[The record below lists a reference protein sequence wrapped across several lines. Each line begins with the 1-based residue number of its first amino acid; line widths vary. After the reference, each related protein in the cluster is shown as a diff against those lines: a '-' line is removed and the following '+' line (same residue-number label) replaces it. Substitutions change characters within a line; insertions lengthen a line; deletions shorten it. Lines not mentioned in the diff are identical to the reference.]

1 MNTLHLPL
9 TRADIAAGLRALG
22 VHAGMGLM
30 VHSSLR
36 SFGRVDGGAA
46 SVVSALMDVLTPDG
60 TLLMPTFNH
69 GEPFEPGGAGVFDP
83 RHTRTLNGAIPD
95 YYWRLPGVL
104 RSLDPTHPF
113 AAWGRHAQRY
123 VANHHRTLTMGPH
136 SPLGLLHADGGYVLL
151 LGVWYGSNTFHHVVE
166 MSGGA
171 PCLGRRTEA
180 YPVQPTDDGRLIIGR
195 TWGWRERAC
204 PITDRHRYGARMA
217 ERGYESTGLIG
228 ACAVTLFSL
237 RDCYEV
243 VSGALRD
250 GMDGYPPCSACPI
263 RPRAV
268 AETVASDWDDEQQ
281 CLKPDS
287 VALTY

>member
-1 MNTLHLPL
+1 MNTPGLLL
-9 TRADIAAGLRALG
+9 TRTDIAAGLRALG
-22 VHAGMGLM
+22 IHAGMGLM

-46 SVVSALMDVLTPDG
+46 SVVAALMDVLTPEG

-69 GEPFEPGGAGVFDP
+69 GEPFEPGGAGVFNP
-83 RHTRTLNGAIPD
+83 RSTRTLNGAIPD
-95 YYWRLPGVL
+95 YFWRQPNVW

-123 VANHHRTLTMGPH
+123 IVNHHKTLTMGPQ
-136 SPLGLLHADGGYVLL
+136 SPLGLLHADGGSALL

-166 MSGGA
+166 MSLGA

-180 YPVQPTDDGRLIIGR
+180 YPIQLADDGRFVMGR

-217 ERGYESTGLIG
+217 ERGYERTGLIG
-228 ACAVTLFSL
+228 ACAATLFSL

-243 VSGALRD
+243 VSEALRD
-250 GMDGYPPCSACPI
+250 GMDGYPPCTACPI
-263 RPRAV
+263 QPRAV
-268 AETVASDWDDEQQ
+268 AETVVSDWDDERQ
-281 CLKPDS
+281 CLMPGS